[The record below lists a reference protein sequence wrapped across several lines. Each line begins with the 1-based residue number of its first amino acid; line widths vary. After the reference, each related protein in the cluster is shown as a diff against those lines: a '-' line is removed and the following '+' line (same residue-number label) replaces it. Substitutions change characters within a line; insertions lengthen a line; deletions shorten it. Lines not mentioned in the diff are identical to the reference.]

1 VTPADQQVPA
11 PSGGPTPEPLRRV
24 ARLGGLGGLVL
35 LAVAVAVGWLVDGR
49 PGVVGAALGVGIP
62 LVFFGVTVLTA
73 LLTSRLTP
81 GAMGAV
87 VLGSWVVKMAA
98 LIGVLALIDGWDG
111 WSRPVFFVCFAV
123 SVPAWLGLE
132 AWVVVKTRQ
141 PYTAPAP

>member
-1 VTPADQQVPA
+1 M
-11 PSGGPTPEPLRRV
+11 
-24 ARLGGLGGLVL
+24 ARLGGVGGLAL
-35 LAVAVAVGWLVDGR
+35 LVVAAVVGWLVDGR
-49 PGVVGAALGVGIP
+49 PGLVGAILGVGIP

-73 LLTSRLTP
+73 LLTSRWTP
-81 GAMGAV
+81 GAMGAL

-98 LIGVLALIDGWDG
+98 LIGLLALIDGWDG
-111 WSRPVFFVCFAV
+111 WSRPVFFVCFAI

>member
-1 VTPADQQVPA
+1 MTSPEPPA
-11 PSGGPTPEPLRRV
+11 PGPSASSTPEPLRRV
-24 ARLGGLGGLVL
+24 ARLGGLGGAAL
-35 LAVAVAVGWLVDGR
+35 LIVAAVVGWLVDGAA
-49 PGVVGAALGVGIP
+49 GVVGAALGVGIP

-73 LLTSRLTP
+73 LLTARLSP

-98 LIGVLALIDGWDG
+98 LIGVLVLIDGWDG
-111 WSRPVFFVCFAV
+111 WSRPVFFACFAI

-132 AWVVVKTRQ
+132 AWVVIKTRQ

>member
-1 VTPADQQVPA
+1 V
-11 PSGGPTPEPLRRV
+11 
-24 ARLGGLGGLVL
+24 VL
-35 LAVAVAVGWLVDGR
+35 LVVAAVAGWLVDGR
-49 PGVVGAALGVGIP
+49 AGVVGAVLGVGIP

-73 LLTSRLTP
+73 LLTARWSP

-98 LIGVLALIDGWDG
+98 LIAVLAWIDGWDG
-111 WSRPVFFVCFAV
+111 WSRPVFFVSFAIT
-123 SVPAWLGLE
+123 VPAWLGME

>member
-1 VTPADQQVPA
+1 M
-11 PSGGPTPEPLRRV
+11 
-24 ARLGGLGGLVL
+24 ARLGGLGGVVL
-35 LAVAVAVGWLVDGR
+35 LAIAIAVGWLVDARSGI
-49 PGVVGAALGVGIP
+49 VGAALGVGIP

-73 LLTSRLTP
+73 LLTARLTP